1 MEASLKSF
9 KLSNTNSAC
18 VIMYPSHVSR
28 RRTDLEIS
36 LQDYVNLRDVGDKH
50 LKNIREGSL
59 ALAQLPTEEEEVY
72 VFLVFLRFIYIK
84 RKRIFIL

>member
-18 VIMYPSHVSR
+18 VIMCSSNISP

-36 LQDYVNLRDVGDKH
+36 LQDYVNLRDLDDKH
-50 LKNIREGSL
+50 LKIIRERSL
-59 ALAQLPTEEEEVY
+59 ALAQLPTEEEEV
-72 VFLVFLRFIYIK
+72 
-84 RKRIFIL
+84 